1 MSQLVY
7 VASSIKIP
15 NADLQIIQS
24 LIMKFI
30 WRGRPPKVAQSTL
43 CLSINQGG
51 LKAPD
56 VFKCYESLRLQWI
69 KRIYTA
75 EGSQWRE
82 LLQARI
88 GEYRL
93 DDLLRN
99 RRSKIF
105 IKKANIPEFYKNVIN
120 RYNELFATEVSS
132 AQQARAQSIWHNDAI
147 KVGGKPV
154 FLKHMYEAG
163 IKMVDDLMDVNG
175 SLMDYATLRE
185 KHPQMRTNF
194 LRFQSIKNAIPLN
207 WKGFI
212 SQDPRTSVASEDK
225 KCCLINV
232 NNKKICLRIVQNRH
246 IYNALLVKRTPTA
259 ERKWEEEGFIVQCWE
274 RIYEIPYNCTSSTK
288 LQSLQYRVL
297 HRYIPTRKFLCTRN
311 IIGSRLCKTCFE
323 VDDLQHFF
331 YQCVDVK
338 NIWSVVLSR
347 LKSQFLLPNDFVSV
361 NTVLFGYIGSPA
373 VVNLIILLCKQ
384 YIISSKLWE
393 DCSSNITIQGAIRI
407 IVNQYRIEELVAKK
421 ANSLDQFLKKWEKVV
436 YRNGTHIFEDE
447 I

>member
-1 MSQLVY
+1 M
-7 VASSIKIP
+7 
-15 NADLQIIQS
+15 
-24 LIMKFI
+24 
-30 WRGRPPKVAQSTL
+30 
-43 CLSINQGG
+43 
-51 LKAPD
+51 
-56 VFKCYESLRLQWI
+56 
-69 KRIYTA
+69 
-75 EGSQWRE
+75 
-82 LLQARI
+82 
-88 GEYRL
+88 
-93 DDLLRN
+93 
-99 RRSKIF
+99 
-105 IKKANIPEFYKNVIN
+105 
-120 RYNELFATEVSS
+120 
-132 AQQARAQSIWHNDAI
+132 I

-163 IKMVDDLMDVNG
+163 IKIVNDLMDING
-175 SLMDYATLRE
+175 SLMDYATL
-185 KHPQMRTNF
+185 KGKYPQMRTNF

-207 WKGFI
+207 WKGLI
-212 SQDPRTSVASEDK
+212 RRDPRTSVSSEDK
-225 KCCLINV
+225 RCCLINV

-259 ERKWEEEGFIVQCWE
+259 ERKWEEEGFNVQCWE
-274 RIYEIPYNCTSSTK
+274 RVYEIPYKCTSSTK

-361 NTVLFGYIGSPA
+361 NTVLFGNIGSPA

-393 DCSSNITIQGAIRI
+393 DRSSNITMQGAIRI

-436 YRNGTHIFEDE
+436 YRNGTHIFEED